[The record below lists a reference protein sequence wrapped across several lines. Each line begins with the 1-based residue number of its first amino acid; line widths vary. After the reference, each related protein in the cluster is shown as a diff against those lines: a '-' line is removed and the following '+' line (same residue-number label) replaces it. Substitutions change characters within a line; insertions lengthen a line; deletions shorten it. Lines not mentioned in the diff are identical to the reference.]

1 MANAAMQE
9 EESMSMRD
17 ILKEKGSEVLTV
29 DVDTG
34 VPEVA
39 RIMTEKDIGA
49 LLVEDDGKLCG
60 IVTERDVVRILGRTG
75 CDMDGIRVADI
86 MVTSENL
93 LVAEADDKNDY
104 VMAVMVEKG
113 FRHMP
118 IVDEGEIVGLI
129 SIRDVVKAHVKK
141 LRAQVHFVTEYVR

>member
-1 MANAAMQE
+1 MT
-9 EESMSMRD
+9 MRD

-29 DVDTG
+29 DVETG
-34 VPEVA
+34 IPEVA
-39 RIMTEKDIGA
+39 RIMMDKNIGA

-75 CDMDGIRVADI
+75 CDMEGVRAADI
-86 MVTSENL
+86 MVKSENL
-93 LVAEADDKNDY
+93 LVAEVDDQNDA
-104 VMAVMVEKG
+104 VMAVMVQKN

-129 SIRDVVKAHVKK
+129 SIRDVVKAHVQK
-141 LRAQVHFVTEYVR
+141 LQAQVHFWKEYAR

>member
-1 MANAAMQE
+1 MT
-9 EESMSMRD
+9 MRD

-29 DVDTG
+29 DMDAG
-34 VPEVA
+34 IPEVA
-39 RIMTEKDIGA
+39 RIMMEKNIGA

-75 CDMDGIRVADI
+75 CDMEGLRAADI
-86 MVTSENL
+86 MVKSENL
-93 LVAEADDKNDY
+93 LVAEADDQNDY
-104 VMAVMVEKG
+104 VMAVMVQKN

-141 LRAQVHFVTEYVR
+141 LQAQVHFLTEYVR

>member
-1 MANAAMQE
+1 MT
-9 EESMSMRD
+9 MRD

-39 RIMTEKDIGA
+39 RIMMDKNIGA

-75 CDMDGIRVADI
+75 CDMDGVRAADI
-86 MVTSENL
+86 MVKSENL
-93 LVAEADDKNDY
+93 LVAEADDQNDY
-104 VMAVMVEKG
+104 VMAVMVQKN

-129 SIRDVVKAHVKK
+129 SIRDVVKAHVRK
-141 LRAQVHFVTEYVR
+141 LQAQVHFLTEYVR

>member
-1 MANAAMQE
+1 MT
-9 EESMSMRD
+9 MRD

-29 DVDTG
+29 DLETG
-34 VPEVA
+34 IPEVA
-39 RIMTEKDIGA
+39 RIMMDKNIGA

-75 CDMDGIRVADI
+75 CDMEGVRAADI
-86 MVTSENL
+86 MVKSENL
-93 LVAEADDKNDY
+93 LVAEVDDQNDA
-104 VMAVMVEKG
+104 VMAVMVQKN

-129 SIRDVVKAHVKK
+129 SIRDVVKAHVQK
-141 LRAQVHFVTEYVR
+141 LQAQVHFWKEYAR

>member
-1 MANAAMQE
+1 
-9 EESMSMRD
+9 MSMRD

-39 RIMTEKDIGA
+39 RIMMDKNIGA
-49 LLVEDDGKLCG
+49 LLIEDEGKLCG
-60 IVTERDVVRILGRTG
+60 IVTERDVVRILGKTG
-75 CDMDGIRVADI
+75 CDLGGLRAADI
-86 MVTSENL
+86 MVKSENL
-93 LVAEADDKNDY
+93 LVAEADDQNDY
-104 VMAVMVEKG
+104 VMAVMVQKN

-141 LRAQVHFVTEYVR
+141 LQAQVHFLSEYLR

>member
-1 MANAAMQE
+1 MT
-9 EESMSMRD
+9 MRD

-39 RIMTEKDIGA
+39 RIMMDKNIGA

-60 IVTERDVVRILGRTG
+60 IVTERDVVRILGKTG
-75 CDMDGIRVADI
+75 CDMDGVRVADI
-86 MVTSENL
+86 MVKSENL
-93 LVAEADDKNDY
+93 LVAEVNDQNDA
-104 VMAVMVEKG
+104 VMAAMVQRN

-129 SIRDVVKAHVKK
+129 SIRDVVKAHVQK
-141 LRAQVHFVTEYVR
+141 LQAQLHFWKEYAR

>member
-1 MANAAMQE
+1 MT
-9 EESMSMRD
+9 MRD

-29 DVDTG
+29 DVETG
-34 VPEVA
+34 IPEVA
-39 RIMTEKDIGA
+39 RIMMDKNIGA

-75 CDMDGIRVADI
+75 CDMEGVRAADI
-86 MVTSENL
+86 MVKSENL
-93 LVAEADDKNDY
+93 LVAEVDDQNDA
-104 VMAVMVEKG
+104 VMAVMVQKN

-129 SIRDVVKAHVKK
+129 SIRDVVKAHVQK
-141 LRAQVHFVTEYVR
+141 LQAQLHFWKEYAR

>member
-1 MANAAMQE
+1 MT
-9 EESMSMRD
+9 MRD

-34 VPEVA
+34 IPEVA
-39 RIMTEKDIGA
+39 RIMMDKNIGA

-75 CDMDGIRVADI
+75 CDLDGVRVADI
-86 MVTSENL
+86 MVKSENL
-93 LVAEADDKNDY
+93 LVAEADDQNDY
-104 VMAVMVEKG
+104 VMAVMVQKN

-129 SIRDVVKAHVKK
+129 SIRDVVRAHVKK
-141 LRAQVHFVTEYVR
+141 LQAQVHFLTEYVR

>member
-1 MANAAMQE
+1 MT
-9 EESMSMRD
+9 MRD

-39 RIMTEKDIGA
+39 RIMMEKKIGA

-60 IVTERDVVRILGRTG
+60 IVTERDVVNILGRTG
-75 CDMDGIRVADI
+75 CDMDGIRAADI
-86 MVTSENL
+86 MVKSDKL
-93 LVAEADDKNDY
+93 LVAEADDQNDY
-104 VMAVMVEKG
+104 VMAVMVQKN

-141 LRAQVHFVTEYVR
+141 LQAQVHFLTEYVR